1 MKLRANLWFL
11 IMTLALAT
19 AACDDDPSS
28 KNNANNVNN
37 ANNANNTNNTNNVV
51 NPALVRVDVTP
62 ATSQLQAQETVA
74 LTATGVYDD
83 ASTADLTA
91 GAAWSSDATAV
102 ATVDASGVVTAAAVG
117 TARITATVGGIP
129 GTATVE
135 VLPELADPAH
145 DREFRAAWV
154 ATVWG
159 INFPSST
166 SSVSAQQAELVDI
179 LDALAAHGFNA
190 VVFQVRPEGDAFY
203 ASTLE
208 PWSRFLTGTMGQ
220 DPGWDPLDY
229 LITEA
234 HARGLEVHAWF
245 NPYRALVSRSVSA
258 PSNHV
263 SRRFAD
269 YAYPWGDSLLWM
281 DPGATAVRDHIIDV
295 LMEVA
300 LRYPVDGVHFDDYF
314 YPWPADG
321 YTFPDEP
328 LYQSYLAG
336 GGALGK
342 ADWRRDN
349 VNQMIRLIGE
359 ELAASAPHVRFG
371 VGPFGIW
378 KAGEPAG
385 VTGTSQYDVL
395 FSDPKKW
402 IQEGWVDYIAPQ
414 LYWPTTST
422 GQPYEPL
429 LTWWAGLTNDR
440 YIFAGNAL
448 YRLGD
453 NASWT
458 VDEFRQE
465 VQIGRD
471 LRAQGAMG
479 NIYYHV
485 DNILTDR
492 SGVATM
498 LHDEFYALPAL
509 TPPVMAALAEV
520 PAWPRVAV
528 AGTQVTV
535 THDDPGAV
543 RAWVVYTDAGGA
555 WGVHRIVPAAEGT
568 FTLPAGRFA
577 VSAASLGNVESRAV
591 VITVE

>member
-1 MKLRANLWFL
+1 MKMRVNWWILV
-11 IMTLALAT
+11 MTVALAT
-19 AACDDDPSS
+19 AACDDGASS
-28 KNNANNVNN
+28 KQ
-37 ANNANNTNNTNNVV
+37 NNANNTNNTNNVV
-51 NPALVRVDVTP
+51 TPALVRVDVTP
-62 ATSQLQAQETVA
+62 AASPLQVGELVA

-83 ASTADLTA
+83 DSTSDLTA
-91 GAAWSSDATAV
+91 SADWSSTDPAV
-102 ATVDASGVVTAAAVG
+102 ASVDQGGGVTALAVG
-117 TARITATVGGIP
+117 IATITATVEGID
-129 GTATVE
+129 GTASVE

-154 ATVWG
+154 ATAWG

-166 SSVSAQQAELVDI
+166 SSVSAQQAELVDL
-179 LDALAAHGFNA
+179 LDALAENGFNA

-229 LITEA
+229 LVTEA
-234 HARGLEVHAWF
+234 HARNLEVHAWF
-245 NPYRALVSRSVSA
+245 NPYRALVSRTVSV

-263 SRRFAD
+263 SRRFPE
-269 YAYPWGDSLLWM
+269 YAYPWGASLLWM
-281 DPGATAVRDHIIDV
+281 DPGATVVRDHIIDV
-295 LMEVA
+295 VMDVA
-300 LRYPVDGVHFDDYF
+300 LRYDVDGVHFDDYF
-314 YPWPADG
+314 YPWPTDG

-328 LYQSYLAG
+328 LYQAYLSG
-336 GGALGK
+336 GGAMSK

-359 ELAASAPHVRFG
+359 ELAATKPHVRFG

-378 KAGEPAG
+378 KAGEPPG

-414 LYWPTTST
+414 LYWPTTSS
-422 GQPYEPL
+422 GQPYQPL
-429 LTWWAGLTNDR
+429 LTWWAGLADDR

-458 VDEFRQE
+458 VDEFRQQ
-465 VQIGRD
+465 VRIGRD
-471 LRAQGAMG
+471 LRPQLAMG
-479 NIYYHV
+479 NVFYHV

-509 TPPVMAALAEV
+509 TPPVMAALGEV
-520 PAWPRVAV
+520 PAWPRVTV
-528 AGTQVTV
+528 TGTQVTV
-535 THDDPGAV
+535 SHPDPASV
-543 RAWVVYTDAGGA
+543 RAWVVYVDVGGA
-555 WGVHRIVPAAEGT
+555 WGVHRVVPAAET
-568 FTLPAGRFA
+568 SFTLLAGRWA
-577 VSAASLGNVESRAV
+577 ISAASLGNVESRAV
-591 VITVE
+591 VILVE

>member
-295 LMEVA
+295 VMEVA

-458 VDEFRQE
+458 VDELPR
-465 VQIGRD
+465 RNR
-471 LRAQGAMG
+471 LR
-479 NIYYHV
+479 
-485 DNILTDR
+485 R
-492 SGVATM
+492 S
-498 LHDEFYALPAL
+498 
-509 TPPVMAALAEV
+509 
-520 PAWPRVAV
+520 
-528 AGTQVTV
+528 
-535 THDDPGAV
+535 
-543 RAWVVYTDAGGA
+543 
-555 WGVHRIVPAAEGT
+555 
-568 FTLPAGRFA
+568 
-577 VSAASLGNVESRAV
+577 SARPDG
-591 VITVE
+591 